1 MELKFTNY
9 ADFIMITNYNSE
21 QNKFKMD
28 KYFNN
33 ESILKVIFKWKWHIV
48 AVTIVAAVA
57 GAIFSGPTFITPKF
71 KSEAIVYPNGLSE
84 FSDETY
90 TEQMLQV
97 MESQEIV
104 DSVVEIFNLM
114 EHYGIDKNYKYA
126 KTVLMGEY
134 RDRISISKT
143 PYDAVKIK
151 VLDRDPQL
159 ACDIANEIIRLYDV
173 KFEIMHKTKKW
184 ENVASFERQLNQKTA
199 FIDSLTKELASITN
213 EGNILN
219 YQYLSKGNSTA
230 FFTGNTNSDNS
241 GNITKAIALVEMIA
255 TETAIYSDVRQF
267 YEEEL
272 RQAQGK
278 MTYSNIVS
286 YPSVADKKATPVRWI
301 IVALCGISAFLL
313 SILAVLALEKIE
325 VKE

>member
-1 MELKFTNY
+1 MFRN
-9 ADFIMITNYNSE
+9 NYNSE

-33 ESILKVIFKWKWHIV
+33 ESLFKVILKWKWHIV
-48 AVTIVAAVA
+48 AVTIVAAIA
-57 GAIFSGPTFITPKF
+57 GAIFSGPRFITPKF

-97 MESQEIV
+97 MESQEIM

-114 EHYGIDKNYKYA
+114 EHYGIDRNYKYA
-126 KTVLMGEY
+126 KTALMGEY
-134 RDRISISKT
+134 HDRVSISKT

-151 VLDRDPQL
+151 VLDKDPQM
-159 ACDIANEIIRLYDV
+159 ACNIANEIIRLYDV
-173 KFEIMHKTKKW
+173 KFEIIHKTKKW
-184 ENVASFERQLNQKTA
+184 ENVRSFERQLKQKTD
-199 FIDSLTKELASITN
+199 FIDSLSNELAKVTD

-230 FFTGNTNSDNS
+230 FFSGNTDNDNS
-241 GNITKAIALVEMIA
+241 GNISKAIALVEMIA

-272 RQAQGK
+272 RQAQGE
-278 MTYSNIVS
+278 MTYSNIIS
-286 YPSVADKKATPVRWI
+286 YPSVADKKATPVRWV
-301 IVALCGISAFLL
+301 IVALCGIGAFLL
-313 SILAVLALEKIE
+313 SILVVTAIE
-325 VKE
+325 RIETKE

>member
-1 MELKFTNY
+1 
-9 ADFIMITNYNSE
+9 
-21 QNKFKMD
+21 MD

-33 ESILKVIFKWKWHIV
+33 ESLLKVILKWKWHII
-48 AVTIVAAVA
+48 AVTFIAAVA
-57 GAIFSGPTFITPKF
+57 GAIFSGPKFITPKF

-97 MESQEIV
+97 MESQEIA
-104 DSVVEIFNLM
+104 DSIVEIFNLM

-126 KTVLMGEY
+126 KTALMGEY
-134 RDRISISKT
+134 HDKISISKT

-151 VLDRDPQL
+151 VLDRDPQM

-173 KFEIMHKTKKW
+173 KFETIHKTKKW
-184 ENVASFERQLNQKTA
+184 ENVRSFERQLNQKIA
-199 FIDSLTKELASITN
+199 FIDSLSKELAKVTN
-213 EGNILN
+213 DGDILM
-219 YQYLSKGNSTA
+219 YQYLSKGNAAA
-230 FFTGNTNSDNS
+230 FFTDNENNDNS
-241 GNITKAIALVEMIA
+241 VNISKAIALVELI
-255 TETAIYSDVRQF
+255 TSESGVYSDIRHF

-272 RQAQGK
+272 RQAQGEI
-278 MTYSNIVS
+278 TYSNIVS

-301 IVALCGISAFLL
+301 IVALCGIGAFLL
-313 SILAVLALEKIE
+313 SILAVAAIEKIE